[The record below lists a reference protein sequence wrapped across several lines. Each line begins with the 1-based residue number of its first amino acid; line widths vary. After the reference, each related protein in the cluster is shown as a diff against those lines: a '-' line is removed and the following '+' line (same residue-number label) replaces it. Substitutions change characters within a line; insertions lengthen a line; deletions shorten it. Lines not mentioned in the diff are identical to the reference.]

1 MNNRIIGI
9 NVSDPTQNESS
20 TKATMG
26 SLIFSSNA
34 SNAAAFG
41 KEKKRKENVY
51 VCALPMMQKKRET
64 SEISNPKEEQKSL
77 TESFFDCATRWPL
90 IDPFAVTREN
100 NFVSTNIQIIKGTK
114 IRLAFAFASRAR
126 RRVYD
131 EERNISVKRLLV
143 LFANKNR
150 AHKKKRARCSKT
162 APQGKNATHLN
173 RSRSSASQTYLRA
186 GDFKRELF
194 FVFAFVFLCGTYG
207 TLCLTKESPL
217 VCIYLVAQNAC
228 SFHLNFRKTKTVLKN
243 FNSEHRNE

>member
-1 MNNRIIGI
+1 VNKRIIGI

-41 KEKKRKENVY
+41 KEKKRKRI
-51 VCALPMMQKKRET
+51 CLRSPRET

-77 TESFFDCATRWPL
+77 TERFFDCATRWPL

-100 NFVSTNIQIIKGTK
+100 NFVSTNIQIVKGTK

-126 RRVYD
+126 ARVY
-131 EERNISVKRLLV
+131 EEQNISVKRLLV

-150 AHKKKRARCSKT
+150 AYKKKTRA
-162 APQGKNATHLN
+162 APQ
-173 RSRSSASQTYLRA
+173 
-186 GDFKRELF
+186 
-194 FVFAFVFLCGTYG
+194 
-207 TLCLTKESPL
+207 
-217 VCIYLVAQNAC
+217 
-228 SFHLNFRKTKTVLKN
+228 
-243 FNSEHRNE
+243 

>member
-1 MNNRIIGI
+1 MLAIRPKTNHRQKRRWGL
-9 NVSDPTQNESS
+9 SS
-20 TKATMG
+20 SRQTRQTLPR
-26 SLIFSSNA
+26 S
-34 SNAAAFG
+34 
-41 KEKKRKENVY
+41 EKKRKENVY

-77 TESFFDCATRWPL
+77 TERFFDCATRWPL

-100 NFVSTNIQIIKGTK
+100 NSVSTNIQIIKGTK

-143 LFANKNR
+143 LLLRTKIAR
-150 AHKKKRARCSKT
+150 TKKKRARCSKT
-162 APQGKNATHLN
+162 APLGKNATHLN

-194 FVFAFVFLCGTYG
+194 FVFAFVFLCGKSG
-207 TLCLTKESPL
+207 ILLTERESTR
-217 VCIYLVAQNAC
+217 CIYISWL
-228 SFHLNFRKTKTVLKN
+228 KTRVH
-243 FNSEHRNE
+243 FI

>member
-1 MNNRIIGI
+1 MNNRKIGI

-77 TESFFDCATRWPL
+77 TERFFDCATRWPL

-173 RSRSSASQTYLRA
+173 RSRSSASQTYLRT
-186 GDFKRELF
+186 GDFKRFLYSRLCFCAENPEY
-194 FVFAFVFLCGTYG
+194 FVVD
-207 TLCLTKESPL
+207 KRESTRL
-217 VCIYLVAQNAC
+217 YLHLVAQNA

>member
-41 KEKKRKENVY
+41 KEKKRKRI
-51 VCALPMMQKKRET
+51 CLRSPRET

-77 TESFFDCATRWPL
+77 TERFFDCATRWPL

-173 RSRSSASQTYLRA
+173 RSRSSASQTYPRA

-194 FVFAFVFLCGTYG
+194 FVFAFVFLCGKSG
-207 TLCLTKESPL
+207 ILCLTKESPL

-228 SFHLNFRKTKTVLKN
+228 SFHLNFRKTKTVLKD
-243 FNSEHRNE
+243 FKF

>member
-1 MNNRIIGI
+1 MLAIRPKTYHRQKRRWGL
-9 NVSDPTQNESS
+9 SS
-20 TKATMG
+20 SRQTRQTLPR
-26 SLIFSSNA
+26 S
-34 SNAAAFG
+34 
-41 KEKKRKENVY
+41 EKKRKENVY
-51 VCALPMMQKKRET
+51 VCALPVMQKKRER

-77 TESFFDCATRWPL
+77 TERFFDCATRWPL

-143 LFANKNR
+143 LLLRTKIAR
-150 AHKKKRARCSKT
+150 TKKKRARCSKT
-162 APQGKNATHLN
+162 APLGKNATHLN

-194 FVFAFVFLCGTYG
+194 FVFAFVFLCGKSG
-207 TLCLTKESPL
+207 IL
-217 VCIYLVAQNAC
+217 
-228 SFHLNFRKTKTVLKN
+228 
-243 FNSEHRNE
+243 

>member
-1 MNNRIIGI
+1 VNNRIIGI
-9 NVSDPTQNESS
+9 NVSDPTQNKSS
-20 TKATMG
+20 TKTKATMG

-41 KEKKRKENVY
+41 KEKKRKRI
-51 VCALPMMQKKRET
+51 CLRSPRET

-77 TESFFDCATRWPL
+77 TERFFDCATRWPL

-143 LFANKNR
+143 LLLRTKIAR
-150 AHKKKRARCSKT
+150 TKKKRARCSKT
-162 APQGKNATHLN
+162 APLGKNATHLN

-194 FVFAFVFLCGTYG
+194 FVFAFVFLCGKSG
-207 TLCLTKESPL
+207 ILC
-217 VCIYLVAQNAC
+217 C
-228 SFHLNFRKTKTVLKN
+228 
-243 FNSEHRNE
+243 

>member
-1 MNNRIIGI
+1 
-9 NVSDPTQNESS
+9 
-20 TKATMG
+20 MG

-41 KEKKRKENVY
+41 KEKKRKRI
-51 VCALPMMQKKRET
+51 CLRSPRET

-77 TESFFDCATRWPL
+77 TERFFDCATRWPL

-162 APQGKNATHLN
+162 APLGKNATHLN
-173 RSRSSASQTYLRA
+173 RSRSSASQTYLRT
-186 GDFKRELF
+186 GDFKRFLYSRLCFCAENPEY
-194 FVFAFVFLCGTYG
+194 FVVD
-207 TLCLTKESPL
+207 KRESTRL
-217 VCIYLVAQNAC
+217 YLHLVAQNA

>member
-41 KEKKRKENVY
+41 KEKKRKRI
-51 VCALPMMQKKRET
+51 CLRSPKET

-77 TESFFDCATRWPL
+77 TERFFDCATRWPL

-114 IRLAFAFASRAR
+114 IRPAFAFASRAR

-143 LFANKNR
+143 LLLRIKIAR
-150 AHKKKRARCSKT
+150 TKKKRARCSKT
-162 APQGKNATHLN
+162 APLGKNATHLN

-194 FVFAFVFLCGTYG
+194 FVFAFVFLCGKCG
-207 TLCLTKESPL
+207 ILC
-217 VCIYLVAQNAC
+217 C
-228 SFHLNFRKTKTVLKN
+228 
-243 FNSEHRNE
+243 

>member
-41 KEKKRKENVY
+41 KEKKRKRI
-51 VCALPMMQKKRET
+51 CLRSPRET

-77 TESFFDCATRWPL
+77 TERFFDCATRWPL

-100 NFVSTNIQIIKGTK
+100 NSVSTNIQIIKGTK

-143 LFANKNR
+143 LLLRTKIAR
-150 AHKKKRARCSKT
+150 TKKKRARCSKT
-162 APQGKNATHLN
+162 APLGKNATHLN

-194 FVFAFVFLCGTYG
+194 FVFAFVLLCGKSG
-207 TLCLTKESPL
+207 ILC
-217 VCIYLVAQNAC
+217 C
-228 SFHLNFRKTKTVLKN
+228 
-243 FNSEHRNE
+243 

>member
-1 MNNRIIGI
+1 MLAIRPKTNHRQKRRWGL
-9 NVSDPTQNESS
+9 SS
-20 TKATMG
+20 SRQTRQTLPRSEKKR
-26 SLIFSSNA
+26 
-34 SNAAAFG
+34 
-41 KEKKRKENVY
+41 KEKKRKRICLRSPDDAEEERNE
-51 VCALPMMQKKRET
+51 R
-64 SEISNPKEEQKSL
+64 EISNPKEEQKSL
-77 TESFFDCATRWPL
+77 TERFFDCATRWPP

-150 AHKKKRARCSKT
+150 AHKKKRALLENG
-162 APQGKNATHLN
+162 APRKNATHLN

-194 FVFAFVFLCGTYG
+194 FVFAFVFLCGKSG
-207 TLCLTKESPL
+207 IL
-217 VCIYLVAQNAC
+217 
-228 SFHLNFRKTKTVLKN
+228 
-243 FNSEHRNE
+243 

>member
-1 MNNRIIGI
+1 MNKRIIGI

-41 KEKKRKENVY
+41 KEKKRKRI
-51 VCALPMMQKKRET
+51 CLRSPRET

-77 TESFFDCATRWPL
+77 TERFFDCATRWPL

-131 EERNISVKRLLV
+131 EERNISVKRLVV
-143 LFANKNR
+143 LFGNKNR
-150 AHKKKRARCSKT
+150 AHKKKRALLENG
-162 APQGKNATHLN
+162 APRKNATHLN

-194 FVFAFVFLCGTYG
+194 FVFAFVFLCGKSG
-207 TLCLTKESPL
+207 IL
-217 VCIYLVAQNAC
+217 
-228 SFHLNFRKTKTVLKN
+228 
-243 FNSEHRNE
+243 

>member
-1 MNNRIIGI
+1 
-9 NVSDPTQNESS
+9 
-20 TKATMG
+20 MG

-41 KEKKRKENVY
+41 KEKKRKRI
-51 VCALPMMQKKRET
+51 CLRSPKET

-77 TESFFDCATRWPL
+77 TERFFDCATRWPL

-114 IRLAFAFASRAR
+114 IRPAFAFASRAR

-143 LFANKNR
+143 LLLRTKIAR
-150 AHKKKRARCSKT
+150 TKKKRARCSKT
-162 APQGKNATHLN
+162 APLGKNATHLN

-194 FVFAFVFLCGTYG
+194 FVFAFVFLCGKSG
-207 TLCLTKESPL
+207 ILLLLTKESPL
-217 VCIYLVAQNAC
+217 VCIYISWL
-228 SFHLNFRKTKTVLKN
+228 KTLH
-243 FNSEHRNE
+243 FISISEKPKLC

>member
-64 SEISNPKEEQKSL
+64 SEISNPKEEQNSL
-77 TESFFDCATRWPL
+77 TERFFDCATRWPL
-90 IDPFAVTREN
+90 IDPFAREN

-150 AHKKKRARCSKT
+150 AHKKKNARDARKRRPKEKT
-162 APQGKNATHLN
+162 RRT
-173 RSRSSASQTYLRA
+173 
-186 GDFKRELF
+186 
-194 FVFAFVFLCGTYG
+194 
-207 TLCLTKESPL
+207 
-217 VCIYLVAQNAC
+217 
-228 SFHLNFRKTKTVLKN
+228 
-243 FNSEHRNE
+243 

>member
-41 KEKKRKENVY
+41 KEKKRKRI
-51 VCALPMMQKKRET
+51 CLRSPRET

-77 TESFFDCATRWPL
+77 TERFFDCATRWPL

-162 APQGKNATHLN
+162 APLGKNATHLN

-194 FVFAFVFLCGTYG
+194 FVFAFVFLCGKSG
-207 TLCLTKESPL
+207 ILCVDKRESTRL
-217 VCIYLVAQNAC
+217 YLHLVAQNA
-228 SFHLNFRKTKTVLKN
+228 SFEKN
-243 FNSEHRNE
+243 QNCAEEF

>member
-1 MNNRIIGI
+1 MLAIRPKTNHRQKRRWGL
-9 NVSDPTQNESS
+9 SS
-20 TKATMG
+20 SRQTRQTLPR
-26 SLIFSSNA
+26 S
-34 SNAAAFG
+34 
-41 KEKKRKENVY
+41 EKKRKENVY

-77 TESFFDCATRWPL
+77 TERFFDCATRWPL

-143 LFANKNR
+143 LLLRTKIAR
-150 AHKKKRARCSKT
+150 TKKKRARCSKT
-162 APQGKNATHLN
+162 APLGKNATHLN

-194 FVFAFVFLCGTYG
+194 FVFAFVYLCGKSG
-207 TLCLTKESPL
+207 ILC
-217 VCIYLVAQNAC
+217 C
-228 SFHLNFRKTKTVLKN
+228 
-243 FNSEHRNE
+243 

>member
-1 MNNRIIGI
+1 VNNRIIGI

-41 KEKKRKENVY
+41 KEKKRKRI
-51 VCALPMMQKKRET
+51 CLRSPRET

-77 TESFFDCATRWPL
+77 TERFFDCATRWPL

-114 IRLAFAFASRAR
+114 FVSRLRSLHARAVAFTTRNETFRLKDYSFCSRTKIAR
-126 RRVYD
+126 T
-131 EERNISVKRLLV
+131 
-143 LFANKNR
+143 
-150 AHKKKRARCSKT
+150 KKKRARCSKT
-162 APQGKNATHLN
+162 APLGKNATHLN

-194 FVFAFVFLCGTYG
+194 FVFAFVFLCGKSG
-207 TLCLTKESPL
+207 ILCVDKRESTRL
-217 VCIYLVAQNAC
+217 YLHLVAQNA
-228 SFHLNFRKTKTVLKN
+228 SFEKN
-243 FNSEHRNE
+243 QNCAEEF

>member
-1 MNNRIIGI
+1 
-9 NVSDPTQNESS
+9 
-20 TKATMG
+20 
-26 SLIFSSNA
+26 
-34 SNAAAFG
+34 
-41 KEKKRKENVY
+41 
-51 VCALPMMQKKRET
+51 MMQKKRET

-77 TESFFDCATRWPL
+77 TERFFDCATRWPL

-114 IRLAFAFASRAR
+114 IRPAFAFASRAR

-143 LFANKNR
+143 LLLRIKIAR
-150 AHKKKRARCSKT
+150 TKKKRARCSKT
-162 APQGKNATHLN
+162 APLGKNATHLN

-194 FVFAFVFLCGTYG
+194 FVFAFVFLCGKSG
-207 TLCLTKESPL
+207 ILCLTKESPL

-228 SFHLNFRKTKTVLKN
+228 SFHLNFRKTKTVLKD
-243 FNSEHRNE
+243 FKF

>member
-1 MNNRIIGI
+1 MNKRIIGI

-34 SNAAAFG
+34 SNAATFG

-51 VCALPMMQKKRET
+51 VCALPVMQKKRET

-77 TESFFDCATRWPL
+77 TERFFDCATRWPL

-114 IRLAFAFASRAR
+114 IRPAFAFASRAR

-143 LFANKNR
+143 LLFEQKSR
-150 AHKKKRARCSKT
+150 AQKKTRAARKRR
-162 APQGKNATHLN
+162 P
-173 RSRSSASQTYLRA
+173 
-186 GDFKRELF
+186 
-194 FVFAFVFLCGTYG
+194 
-207 TLCLTKESPL
+207 
-217 VCIYLVAQNAC
+217 
-228 SFHLNFRKTKTVLKN
+228 
-243 FNSEHRNE
+243 

>member
-1 MNNRIIGI
+1 VNNRIIGI

-41 KEKKRKENVY
+41 KEKKRKRI
-51 VCALPMMQKKRET
+51 CLRSPRET

-77 TESFFDCATRWPL
+77 TERFFDCATRWPL

-100 NFVSTNIQIIKGTK
+100 NSVSTNIQIIKGTK

-143 LFANKNR
+143 LLLRTKIAR
-150 AHKKKRARCSKT
+150 TKKKTRAMLENG
-162 APQGKNATHLN
+162 APRKKRDAPKPLEEQCIANI
-173 RSRSSASQTYLRA
+173 SAR
-186 GDFKRELF
+186 G
-194 FVFAFVFLCGTYG
+194 
-207 TLCLTKESPL
+207 
-217 VCIYLVAQNAC
+217 
-228 SFHLNFRKTKTVLKN
+228 
-243 FNSEHRNE
+243 

>member
-77 TESFFDCATRWPL
+77 TERFFDCATRWPL

-100 NFVSTNIQIIKGTK
+100 NFVSTNIQIVKGTK
-114 IRLAFAFASRAR
+114 IRLAFAFASRVRA
-126 RRVYD
+126 RVY
-131 EERNISVKRLLV
+131 EEQNISVKRLLV

-150 AHKKKRARCSKT
+150 AYKKKTRA
-162 APQGKNATHLN
+162 APQ
-173 RSRSSASQTYLRA
+173 
-186 GDFKRELF
+186 
-194 FVFAFVFLCGTYG
+194 
-207 TLCLTKESPL
+207 
-217 VCIYLVAQNAC
+217 
-228 SFHLNFRKTKTVLKN
+228 
-243 FNSEHRNE
+243 

>member
-41 KEKKRKENVY
+41 KEKKRKRI
-51 VCALPMMQKKRET
+51 CLRSPKET

-77 TESFFDCATRWPL
+77 TERFFDCATRWPL

-143 LFANKNR
+143 LLLRIKIAR
-150 AHKKKRARCSKT
+150 TKKKRARCSKT
-162 APQGKNATHLN
+162 APLGKNATHLN

-194 FVFAFVFLCGTYG
+194 FVFAFVFLCGKCG
-207 TLCLTKESPL
+207 ILC
-217 VCIYLVAQNAC
+217 C
-228 SFHLNFRKTKTVLKN
+228 
-243 FNSEHRNE
+243 

>member
-77 TESFFDCATRWPL
+77 TERFFDCATRWPL

-114 IRLAFAFASRAR
+114 IRPAFAFASRAR

-143 LFANKNR
+143 LLLRTKIAR
-150 AHKKKRARCSKT
+150 TKKKRARCSKT
-162 APQGKNATHLN
+162 APLGKNATHLN

-194 FVFAFVFLCGTYG
+194 FVFAFVFLCGKCG
-207 TLCLTKESPL
+207 ILC
-217 VCIYLVAQNAC
+217 C
-228 SFHLNFRKTKTVLKN
+228 
-243 FNSEHRNE
+243 

>member
-1 MNNRIIGI
+1 VNKRIIGI
-9 NVSDPTQNESS
+9 NVSDPTQNASS

-41 KEKKRKENVY
+41 KEKKRKRI
-51 VCALPMMQKKRET
+51 CLRSPRET

-77 TESFFDCATRWPL
+77 TERFFDCATRWPL

-150 AHKKKRARCSKT
+150 AHKKKTRAMLENG
-162 APQGKNATHLN
+162 APRKKRDAPKPLEEQCIANI
-173 RSRSSASQTYLRA
+173 SAR
-186 GDFKRELF
+186 G
-194 FVFAFVFLCGTYG
+194 
-207 TLCLTKESPL
+207 
-217 VCIYLVAQNAC
+217 
-228 SFHLNFRKTKTVLKN
+228 
-243 FNSEHRNE
+243 